1 MKRFIIAAHALQA
14 LTILAA
20 MYVVFVPILI
30 IVAVTLNFDEIDIGI
45 AVVRVGESTTWWHA
59 ILSFI
64 PNAIVAFGLLN
75 LTRFGNFIAQG
86 IRFTKS
92 VTSCLQRASIL
103 FIVGVLLSW
112 VIEPLITTRSYLE
125 AFQELLQNHGLLLII
140 SIAFSLVA
148 TLLKEAK
155 AIEDENREFY

>member
-1 MKRFIIAAHALQA
+1 MKRFVIAAHALQA

-103 FIVGVLLSW
+103 YNNA
-112 VIEPLITTRSYLE
+112 VISRSLPRATAKSRPTFNHQYC
-125 AFQELLQNHGLLLII
+125 FQPCRN
-140 SIAFSLVA
+140 VA
-148 TLLKEAK
+148 QRGKSY
-155 AIEDENREFY
+155 RR